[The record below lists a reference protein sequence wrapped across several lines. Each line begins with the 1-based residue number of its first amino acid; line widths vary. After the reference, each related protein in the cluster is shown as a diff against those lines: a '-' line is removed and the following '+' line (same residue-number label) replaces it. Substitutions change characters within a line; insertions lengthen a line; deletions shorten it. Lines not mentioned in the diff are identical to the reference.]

1 MDLLTQFCNLFFVS
15 CVPIV
20 RQDQGKTL
28 GAFLAS
34 FLSHQ
39 NLLRG
44 TLRPLNNIYKDIRG
58 EKAVIRR
65 RHLSEHS
72 QRWEG
77 QYRIKVVFFTWL
89 KFYHK
94 FKCLCRHHCYTGCT
108 YLGSSIFIKIAR
120 SLNSISVFIVS
131 LSNVSFCCKK
141 VKVKDCIFF

>member
-1 MDLLTQFCNLFFVS
+1 MKFFSLLILILSQARNKRPKYVVIHL
-15 CVPIV
+15 
-20 RQDQGKTL
+20 L
-28 GAFLAS
+28 LAS
-34 FLSHQ
+34 SYKERIFLSPAACSQ
-39 NLLRG
+39 GAALPWVAAELPPSPALG
-44 TLRPLNNIYKDIRG
+44 G
-58 EKAVIRR
+58 
-65 RHLSEHS
+65 SEHS

-77 QYRIKVVFFTWL
+77 HYRIKVLFFTWL

-141 VKVKDCIFF
+141 VKVKECIFF